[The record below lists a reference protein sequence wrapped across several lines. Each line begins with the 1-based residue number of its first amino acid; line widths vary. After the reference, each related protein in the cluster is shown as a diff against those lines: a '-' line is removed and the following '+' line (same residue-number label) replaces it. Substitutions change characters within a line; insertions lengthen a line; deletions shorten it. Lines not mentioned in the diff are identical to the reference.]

1 MSRGGGRPERV
12 RIPYVEQL
20 AERLSP
26 RDWSII
32 STIHRLRIISGLQ
45 LERLNFHEL
54 TGRSRSVKRAQVLKR
69 LVDVGILVPL
79 PRRVGTAN
87 RGSAQQR
94 YVLDSAGQR
103 LAHLRANRESRE
115 MRVRRPRP
123 PGDRYIEHAL
133 ALSELYVELIERSR
147 RNDFTLV
154 EFQVEGDAYWPN
166 GLGGWLK
173 MDAFVQL
180 ERGTMTHYYW
190 WYEADM
196 ATEDLS
202 TTIRDKLLTYLDFVQ
217 RGQLGPDDVVPR
229 VLIGVPDRK
238 RQDGMQGVL
247 DELPKPADELFLV
260 ADMTEIA
267 QLMIDE
273 ITRK

>member
-1 MSRGGGRPERV
+1 MSRGSARPERV

-32 STIHRLRIISGLQ
+32 STVNRLRLVSALQ
-45 LERLNFHEL
+45 LERVDFHDL

-69 LVDVGILVPL
+69 LADVGVLVPL

-87 RGSAQQR
+87 RGSAQHR
-94 YVLDSAGQR
+94 YVLDSAGRQ
-103 LAHLRANRESRE
+103 LAQLQAIRESRE
-115 MRVRRPRP
+115 IRVRRPRV
-123 PGDRYIEHAL
+123 PGDRFVEHTL
-133 ALSELYVELIERSR
+133 AVSELYVELVERSR
-147 RNDFTLV
+147 KGGFTV
-154 EFQVEGDAYWPN
+154 AAFQAEADAYWPD
-166 GLGGWLK
+166 GAKGWIK
-173 MDAFVQL
+173 PDAFVQL
-180 ERGTMTHYYW
+180 ERGTMTHYW

-202 TTIRDKLLTYLDFVQ
+202 TTIRGKLLTYLDFVQ

-238 RQDGMQGVL
+238 RQDAIQALV

-260 ADMTEIA
+260 ADQTEVA
-267 QLMIDE
+267 QIKTDE
-273 ITRK
+273 ITGK